1 MYYNVETIGHR
12 YHFDM
17 RVPEYKTELDLLM
30 TCKYLSHM
38 TKYFLIVGLIALSLL
53 AISSCG
59 HRHQVGEEQ
68 LESGQV
74 ISLWETTWVDPQVIL
89 SDSMFT
95 LIRADR
101 VDSFMVTNS
110 KQLSPK
116 GPSISFTVRG
126 QSCRA
131 LVSLLDARDRLIRP
145 LLAQSLRPGYYKLTL
160 DFSRCPYETIPR
172 GQYHLKASTC
182 GQANS
187 AVISRD

>member
-1 MYYNVETIGHR
+1 MYYNVEAMKHR
-12 YHFDM
+12 YHISM
-17 RVPEYKTELDLLM
+17 HEHQYKTKLDQLTKLKYFGRVS
-30 TCKYLSHM
+30 KYL
-38 TKYFLIVGLIALSLL
+38 TIAGLAAVCLFALW
-53 AISSCG
+53 SCG

-74 ISLWETTWVDPQVIL
+74 ISLWETTWVDPQVVL

-116 GPSISFTVRG
+116 GPSVSFTVRS
-126 QSCRA
+126 QNCRA
-131 LVSLLDARDRLIRP
+131 IVNLFDSRDHLVLP
-145 LLAQSLRPGYYKLTL
+145 LLAQSLRPGYYKLTV
-160 DFSRCPYETIPR
+160 DFSRCSYEQIPR

-182 GQANS
+182 SQASSS
-187 AVISRD
+187 AISRD